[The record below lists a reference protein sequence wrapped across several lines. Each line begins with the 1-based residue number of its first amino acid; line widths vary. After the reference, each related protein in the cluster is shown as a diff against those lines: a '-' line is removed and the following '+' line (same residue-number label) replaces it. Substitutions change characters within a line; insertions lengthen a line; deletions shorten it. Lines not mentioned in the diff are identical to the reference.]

1 MYCTNY
7 HDDYT
12 RNKAD
17 KLAIV
22 SVDAKDVVYRTTADQ
37 LPNPES
43 FSKWKKWSDKNY
55 HRIHLG
61 NCVYKDHNVSL
72 GKFEYTLSTEQL
84 EEDEA
89 AHERIHL
96 LYQKT
101 DRVLKRILT
110 QKQYRRFKMRYEECM
125 SEDEIAAAEHVGQ
138 PSVSECLTL
147 AKEQIEKHL
156 QEFVNF
162 L

>member
-43 FSKWKKWSDKNY
+43 FSKWKKWSDKSY

-61 NCVYKDHNVSL
+61 NCVYKDHIVSL

-89 AHERIHL
+89 ARERIHQ
-96 LYQKT
+96 LYEKT
-101 DRVLKRILT
+101 NRVLKRILT
-110 QKQYRRFKMRYEECM
+110 QKQYRRFKMRFEIGLDEK
-125 SEDEIAAAEHVGQ
+125 EIADIEGVSQ
-138 PSVSECLTL
+138 PAVSQALSKAIEIVK
-147 AKEQIEKHL
+147 KE
-156 QEFVNF
+156 FGD
-162 L
+162 

>member
-37 LPNPES
+37 LPNPKS
-43 FSKWKKWSDKNY
+43 FSKWKKWSDKSY
-55 HRIHLG
+55 HGIHLG
-61 NCVYKDHNVSL
+61 DCVYKDHNVSL
-72 GKFEYTLSTEQL
+72 GKFECTLSTEQL

-89 AHERIHL
+89 ARERIHL

-110 QKQYRRFKMRYEECM
+110 QKQYRRFKMRFEIGL
-125 SEDEIAAAEHVGQ
+125 DEIEIADIEGVSQ
-138 PSVSECLTL
+138 PAVSQALSKAIEIVK
-147 AKEQIEKHL
+147 KE
-156 QEFVNF
+156 FGD
-162 L
+162 

>member
-37 LPNPES
+37 LPHPES
-43 FSKWKKWSDKNY
+43 FSKWKKWSDKSY

-72 GKFEYTLSTEQL
+72 GNFEYTLSTEQL

-89 AHERIHL
+89 ARERIHQ
-96 LYQKT
+96 LYEKT

-110 QKQYRRFKMRYEECM
+110 QKQYRRFKMRFEIGLDEK
-125 SEDEIAAAEHVGQ
+125 EIADIEGVSQ
-138 PSVSECLTL
+138 PAVSQALSKAIEIVK
-147 AKEQIEKHL
+147 KE
-156 QEFVNF
+156 FGD
-162 L
+162 

>member
-22 SVDAKDVVYRTTADQ
+22 SVDAKDVVYRTTANQ

-43 FSKWKKWSDKNY
+43 FSKWKKWSDKSY

-72 GKFEYTLSTEQL
+72 GKYEYTLSTEQL

-89 AHERIHL
+89 ARERIHL

-101 DRVLKRILT
+101 DQVLKRILT
-110 QKQYRRFKMRYEECM
+110 QKQYRRFKMRFEIGLDEK
-125 SEDEIAAAEHVGQ
+125 EIADIEGVSQ
-138 PSVSECLTL
+138 PAVSQALSKAIEIVK
-147 AKEQIEKHL
+147 KE
-156 QEFVNF
+156 FGD
-162 L
+162 

>member
-55 HRIHLG
+55 HKIHLG
-61 NCVYKDHNVSL
+61 NFVYKDHNVSL

-84 EEDEA
+84 EEDEVA
-89 AHERIHL
+89 RERIHL

-110 QKQYRRFKMRYEECM
+110 QKQYRRFKMRFEIGLDEK
-125 SEDEIAAAEHVGQ
+125 EIADIEGVSQ
-138 PSVSECLTL
+138 PAVSQALSKAIEIVK
-147 AKEQIEKHL
+147 KE
-156 QEFVNF
+156 FGD
-162 L
+162 